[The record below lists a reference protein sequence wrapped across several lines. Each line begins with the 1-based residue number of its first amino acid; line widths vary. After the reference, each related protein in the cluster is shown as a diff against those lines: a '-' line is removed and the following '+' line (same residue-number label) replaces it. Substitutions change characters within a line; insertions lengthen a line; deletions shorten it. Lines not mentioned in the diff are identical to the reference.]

1 MHNRRHGW
9 EEPPSVKKEVYR
21 VAGRRGLNVILVS
34 NSPIQAPAE
43 DWIRCVVVGAGL
55 DVADD
60 WIAAHVGPDDIA
72 VTADIPLADRCLK
85 AGARVLTPTGK
96 VFTDDSIGSAMA
108 NRDLLAYLR
117 ESGVVTGG
125 PPPFSNRHRSQFLHE
140 LDQMIKDI
148 TGQA

>member
-1 MHNRRHGW
+1 
-9 EEPPSVKKEVYR
+9 
-21 VAGRRGLNVILVS
+21 
-34 NSPIQAPAE
+34 E